1 VKILVVPPND
11 LLRHPIPNRMYH
23 VVKRFENK
31 HEIFLLTYTN
41 HPLATRS
48 VKRNLKAVEVPIPRA
63 VYLKNLGL
71 YYLINTPQ
79 IYATLNRILQQED
92 IDAVLHA
99 NILPSIIAAKL
110 AKRYKKTAIYDYLD
124 HFPESASAYYAT
136 GKQLVETG
144 VRILTTQ
151 AIRYSDAIIT
161 PSYGLKKLVEAT
173 ASHIPVYV
181 IPNGVDPQLFQPQ
194 DKAVARRTLGL
205 DETPYVIL
213 LHGSLDTWIDITA
226 ILGILKKLR
235 LHLIDARLLIVG
247 FSHGGT
253 YYKQLLNMA
262 KRHNLEKHLYLYPP
276 QPYEKM
282 PLFINSS
289 DIVFAPYVKSLKN
302 FATPLKVAEALAC
315 GVPVVTTDI
324 PEFKLWYQHGLYI
337 YKDYTEL
344 QHIVTRVLQH
354 IEEIKDTLRRYSQA
368 FRQRFSWDRIA
379 EEYET
384 IIEITAKR

>member
-48 VKRNLKAVEVPIPRA
+48 VKRNLKAVEVPIPRT

-144 VRILTTQ
+144 VRVLTTQ
-151 AIRYSDAIIT
+151 AIRYSDAVIT
-161 PSYGLKKLVEAT
+161 PSYSFKKLVEAT
-173 ASHIPVYV
+173 APYIPIYI

-194 DKAVARRTLGL
+194 DKAFARRALGL

-213 LHGSLDTWIDITA
+213 LQGSLDAWVDITTT
-226 ILGILKKLR
+226 IKVLKKLQR
-235 LHLIDARLLIVG
+235 SIDVKLLIVG
-247 FSHGGT
+247 FSHRGT
-253 YYKQLLNMA
+253 YYKQLLNTA
-262 KRHNLEKHLYLYPP
+262 KRHDLQKHLYLHPP

-282 PLFINSS
+282 SLFINAS
-289 DIVFAPYVKSLKN
+289 DIVLAPYKKRLKN
-302 FATPLKVAEALAC
+302 FTTPLKIAEALAC
-315 GVPVVTTDI
+315 GVPVITTDI
-324 PEFKLWYQHGLYI
+324 QEFKLWYQHGLYT
-337 YKDYTEL
+337 YKDHTEL
-344 QHIVTRVLQH
+344 EHTVTRILQH
-354 IEEIKDTLRRYSQA
+354 IEEVKDTLRRYSQA
-368 FRQRFSWDRIA
+368 FRQRFSWDHIA
-379 EEYET
+379 KEYEI
-384 IIEITAKR
+384 IIETISKK